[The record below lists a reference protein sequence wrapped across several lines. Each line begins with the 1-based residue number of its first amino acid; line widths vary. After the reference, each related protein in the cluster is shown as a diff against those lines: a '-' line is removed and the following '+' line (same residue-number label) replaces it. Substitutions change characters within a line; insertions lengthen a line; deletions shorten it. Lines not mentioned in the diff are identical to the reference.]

1 MGTVFCGHCVGFL
14 QSAQLQSA
22 GYPSSQHHG
31 IQPPVVQLP
40 AENVTKFLPAG
51 QAVFGSIGA
60 RRHDPVTG
68 PQACYAVSDVLQQYF
83 ASVPKKQA
91 ASPLPLVFGV

>member
-1 MGTVFCGHCVGFL
+1 MISL
-14 QSAQLQSA
+14 YYS
-22 GYPSSQHHG
+22 
-31 IQPPVVQLP
+31 P

-68 PQACYAVSDVLQQYF
+68 PQACCAVSDYYEQRLDDHV
-83 ASVPKKQA
+83 
-91 ASPLPLVFGV
+91 